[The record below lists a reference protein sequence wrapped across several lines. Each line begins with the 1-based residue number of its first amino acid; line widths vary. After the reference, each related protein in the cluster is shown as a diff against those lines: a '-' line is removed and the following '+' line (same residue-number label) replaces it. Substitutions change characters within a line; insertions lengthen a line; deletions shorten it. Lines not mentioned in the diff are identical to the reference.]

1 MRAELQ
7 GVLIE
12 ARELPVDQLPRL
24 IGDLEEIKAMAM
36 ARLTAPAPPSQA
48 DELLDVQA
56 ASKRLGLSCDFLY
69 HHHQRFPFTR
79 RMGRKLLFSS
89 LGIDVYIRQN
99 RAKSRA

>member
-24 IGDLEEIKAMAM
+24 IGDLEEIRCTAM
-36 ARLTAPAPPSQA
+36 ARLTASAPQPQA
-48 DELLDVQA
+48 DELLDIQA
-56 ASKRLGLSCDFLY
+56 ASKRLGLSRDYLY
-69 HHHQRFPFTR
+69 RHHQQFPFTR

-89 LGIDVYIRQN
+89 LGIDEFIRRK
-99 RAKSRA
+99 RA